1 MGCLSPSEKRLETRD
16 NLRKLRRLFNG
27 EKILDVDNKSRHVG
41 NVIKD
46 TYGDVSEG
54 FSRTMFDELVFNST
68 YKPATEDYLNFKK
81 SDYRRIANEIEKES
95 KALSNKR
102 INWFERLF
110 FVKRGT
116 MSKYTVTRW
125 MNKQIN
131 GQINYERSKYSN
143 YVNWNKNISNMLR
156 EEVVDRGAT
165 ARDWWKQSGGLEK
178 LERQLSAELANPKSE
193 ESFSKAQ
200 SIRGQIAEMMS
211 TESGKVISEFI
222 EYMEAE
228 PAPNGRKYRIV
239 DGKKE
244 LFSPRIEVAGKAGR
258 DLLDDMG
265 SVQING
271 LQYHKQV
278 MRLATF
284 NSRKL
289 SDAQKSSR
297 LGKKFLRFEDKIDKT
312 IKDIEMGMKRGNYFP
327 HIMIEGVQSIEK
339 VMEKMDGEKTV
350 ESLRKN
356 ADTYMGEVSDIMAR
370 MRDGMGLTTQQ
381 AKARGLREY
390 HQWVH
395 NPLAAIRKYSLD
407 ALAFNKHNKL
417 KTIYLRGIKRL
428 PKDAESARVLKN
440 YIDDVFTLASHG
452 FKDRPSWINK
462 TVRTLTGFE
471 FLSKI
476 GFGVATAARNMMSGV
491 YYIQGLGNRAFFNYI
506 KDWNANEELATR
518 IIKLERE
525 AGFRFEDVA
534 QEYALEGLLPTQGTR
549 VSEMDIKMDNKG
561 NPYFAYKDGL
571 GWHSFDSGLA
581 WATNKGAIFQKY
593 TENILRKH
601 MFRSSFLTKWKELE
615 IGGMKD
621 KGKMQNMSKTYALD
635 MVNKYAF
642 EYAASQK
649 APVTGGTAGNLGA
662 VGQVVAQFFHFPFS
676 FLQLQS
682 EILKKSKDAAIA
694 RQWDNPDLLI
704 PMKFAGMYAF
714 THLLSG
720 LTNLDFHRLMENDTV
735 ERIRDLKA
743 VADGK
748 EDVKGRGFVGPAVGD
763 LFFLATLKE
772 FIELPE
778 SEVTNLILGYNN
790 AYALTDV
797 QKQQRLLSTLNVELS
812 KAVHRGYPALK
823 TGTGWNWLMHEF
835 GLYPRSW
842 TREAREKFP
851 LKYLGLEKP
860 QKKKRGRR
868 VRRRK
873 EETELDRLYRA
884 MGI

>member
-1 MGCLSPSEKRLETRD
+1 MGCLQPSEKRLETRE
-16 NLRKLRRLFNG
+16 NLQKLRKLFNG
-27 EKILDVDNKSRHVG
+27 EKILDVDNKSRDVG
-41 NVIKD
+41 SIIKD
-46 TYGDVSEG
+46 TYGDINEG
-54 FSRTMFDELVFNST
+54 FASTMFDELVFNST
-68 YKPATEDYLNFKK
+68 YKPATEDYSNFKK
-81 SDYRRIANEIEKES
+81 ADYRRIANEIEKEA

-143 YVNWNKNISNMLR
+143 YVNWNKNISDLLR
-156 EEVVDRGAT
+156 EEVVDRGSP
-165 ARDWWKQSGGLEK
+165 RRLWWKQAGNLQK
-178 LERQLSAELANPKSE
+178 LERNLQVELANPKSE
-193 ESFSKAQ
+193 ESFDRAQ
-200 SIRGQIAEMMS
+200 SIRNEIADLMT
-211 TESGKVISEFI
+211 TESGEVISEFI
-222 EYMEAE
+222 EFMETE
-228 PAPNGRKYRIV
+228 PAKNGRKYRVV

-244 LFSPRIEVAGKAGR
+244 LFSPRIEVAGKAAR

-265 SVQING
+265 SVQLNG
-271 LQYHKQV
+271 LEYHKQA

-284 NSRKL
+284 NSKNL
-289 SDAQKSSR
+289 SDAQKSTR
-297 LGKKFLRFEDKIDKT
+297 LGKKFLRFEEKVDKIK
-312 IKDIEMGMKRGNYFP
+312 KDITKGIGRGNYFP
-327 HIMIEGVQSIEK
+327 HIMMEIGMQNIEK
-339 VMEKMDGEKTV
+339 VMEKMDKEQTP
-350 ESLRKN
+350 EDLRRN
-356 ADTYMGEVSDIMAR
+356 APTYMGEISDIMSR

-381 AKARGLREY
+381 VKARGARDY

-428 PKDAESARVLKN
+428 PKDAEAARALKN

-452 FKDRPSWINK
+452 FKDRPGWINK

-491 YYIQGLGNRAFFNYI
+491 YYIQGLGNRAFYNYI
-506 KDWNANEELATR
+506 KEWNANEELATD

-534 QEYALEGLLPTQGTR
+534 QEYALEGLLPTEGTR
-549 VSEMDIKMDNKG
+549 VSDMDIKMDNEGK
-561 NPYFAYKDGL
+561 PYFAYKDSI
-571 GWHSFDSGLA
+571 GWHNFDSGLA
-581 WATNKGAIFQKY
+581 FATNQGAIFQKY

-601 MFRSSFLTKWKELE
+601 MFRSSYLTKWKELE
-615 IGGMKD
+615 LGGMRD
-621 KGKMQNMSKTYALD
+621 KGEMKSISKTYALD

-649 APVTGGTAGNLGA
+649 APITGGTPGNLGA
-662 VGQVVAQFFHFPFS
+662 VGQVVAQFFHFPLS

-682 EILKKSKDAAIA
+682 EILRNSKDAAIA
-694 RQWDNPDLLI
+694 RQWDNPDLII

-714 THLLSG
+714 THLMSG
-720 LTNLDFHRLMENDTV
+720 IANLDFHRLMENDTI
-735 ERIRDLKA
+735 ERIKDLKA

-772 FIELPE
+772 FIELPD
-778 SEVTNLILGYNN
+778 SEITNLILGYNN
-790 AYALTDV
+790 AYKLTDP

-812 KAVHRGYPALK
+812 KAVHRGYPALQ

-835 GLYPRSW
+835 GLYPRAW
-842 TREAREKFP
+842 TSELHQQIGF
-851 LKYLGLEKP
+851 EKP
-860 QKKKRGRR
+860 KKRKRGRK